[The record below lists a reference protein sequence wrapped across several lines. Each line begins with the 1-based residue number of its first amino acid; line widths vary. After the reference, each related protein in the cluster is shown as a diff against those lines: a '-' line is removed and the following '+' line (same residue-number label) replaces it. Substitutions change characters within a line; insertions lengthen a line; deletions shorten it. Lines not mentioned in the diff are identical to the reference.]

1 MVLSCEKNEDDV
13 DDDDDYGSTTRRI
26 LGTHFLFYNSSREY
40 PTSHTHSFFK
50 PSKPAKKVFFCK
62 FHIVLQIL
70 LLPLFAAGSGIPLVC
85 NSASVYVCVLCV
97 HVCVTYVHLRTEW
110 TTAAERAE

>member
-13 DDDDDYGSTTRRI
+13 DDDDDYSSTTRRI

-50 PSKPAKKVFFCK
+50 PSKPAKKVFF
-62 FHIVLQIL
+62 LQV
-70 LLPLFAAGSGIPLVC
+70 PYSFADSSSAPFAAGSGIPLVC